1 MLRNVDWTLLGQI
14 EFGRAELRHS
24 NCATLRTCI
33 LRFASVVHI
42 GLGQNN
48 RPCVHSGSLIWR
60 SHVCCAIYER
70 LFILLCGIFDYYI
83 KEIRSH
89 AEQSVPIWNSGLTQ
103 IQISDL
109 ERIQKV
115 SLKIILGDGYKSY
128 DLACEHFKIETLSN
142 RRLEL

>member
-70 LFILLCGIFDYYI
+70 LFIPHCGIFNVKLKFKDFLYYRLLI
-83 KEIRSH
+83 LK
-89 AEQSVPIWNSGLTQ
+89 Q
-103 IQISDL
+103 
-109 ERIQKV
+109 
-115 SLKIILGDGYKSY
+115 LKIFFWIEIKKIMAHYKFIYSAIITIHWIIMVFTIQ
-128 DLACEHFKIETLSN
+128 LWPQGTLFTN
-142 RRLEL
+142 P